1 MTESDEQ
8 AQTPVDRDVDGLN
21 LPTRFL
27 SRSLVCEW
35 TSLSATT
42 LWREVTAGRFP
53 KPVRVSS
60 GRVAWPEHEV
70 SKWMRLRMKRR

>member
-1 MTESDEQ
+1 MTRCKSLLIEMSKR
-8 AQTPVDRDVDGLN
+8 PN

-27 SRSLVCEW
+27 SKSLVCEW
-35 TSLSATT
+35 TSLSAAT

-70 SKWMRLRMKRR
+70 AEWMLRRMKRR